1 MSRDIDDIDI
11 QSQQGDSEFQ
21 NMNIYGKLNY
31 RFNNDDITMK
41 TLNATGGITGNVT
54 GNLTGTADKAINA
67 TTAEGLTDIASI
79 DTTGN
84 ITANKFFGDG
94 SNLTGI
100 VGVPSG
106 CIILWSG
113 AANAIPS
120 GFVLCNGQN
129 STPDLRNRFVVGAYS
144 DSANA
149 AWPNLAPGDTGGSAD
164 AIVVTHTHGDGSYAT
179 NTATLTGQIRGISES
194 FAGFGGSASGVF
206 TKFGGAT
213 LGGTPG
219 SPDSNACGGV
229 NFNGDHSHNVSG
241 TSGSTGS
248 SGDDANLPPYYSLC
262 YIMKT

>member
-54 GNLTGTADKAINA
+54 GNLTGTADNAINA

-84 ITANKFFGDG
+84 ITANKFFCDG
-94 SNLTGI
+94 SSLTGI

-113 AANAIPS
+113 ASDNIPP
-120 GFVLCNGQN
+120 GFVLCDGTN
-129 STPDLRNRFVVGAYS
+129 STPDLRGRFIVGFSNTDTDY
-144 DSANA
+144 DVD
-149 AWPNLAPGDTGGSAD
+149 DTGGNKTTTLSTSQLPSH
-164 AIVVTHTHGDGSYAT
+164 THTFTTGDPSIS
-179 NTATLTGQIRGISES
+179 LTGSVNVISES

-206 TKFGGAT
+206 TKVNGFT
-213 LGGTPG
+213 RGGTPG
-219 SPDSNACGGV
+219 NPDSNACGAF
-229 NFNGDHSHNVSG
+229 NFQGTHTHSG
-241 TSGSTGS
+241 TTNTTGS
-248 SGDDANLPPYYSLC
+248 GNVIENRPPYYALC